1 MGTVGHAVQGLHRNG
16 HGAVG
21 ADIGRVA
28 VAGFCE
34 RHLLAFDIGRDS
46 LQGQQRLHGELQGS
60 RLIIL
65 GIRVTDLNVRCS
77 NHQEEDNAVEQNIG
91 EQKAEKKGKHP
102 ISGLLGSHRSA
113 VGIVTYALPLIGS
126 RISICHL

>member
-1 MGTVGHAVQGLHRNG
+1 MGTVGHAVQGLHRDG

-21 ADIGRVA
+21 ADIGSVA
-28 VAGFCE
+28 VTGFCE
-34 RHLLAFDIGRDS
+34 LHLLPLDIGGDG
-46 LQGQQRLHGELQGS
+46 LQGQQRLHRELQRS

-65 GIRVTDLNVRCS
+65 GIRVTDLNVRCGD
-77 NHQEEDNAVEQNIG
+77 HQEEDNAVDQNIR

-102 ISGLLGSHRSA
+102 ISGFFGSHRSA